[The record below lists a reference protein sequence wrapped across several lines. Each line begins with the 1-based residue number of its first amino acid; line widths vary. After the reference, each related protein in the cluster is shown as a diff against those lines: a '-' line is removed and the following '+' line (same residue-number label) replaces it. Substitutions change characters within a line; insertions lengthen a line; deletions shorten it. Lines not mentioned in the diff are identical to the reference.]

1 MKNNLYTIILFSI
14 LGTACAESLDEQ
26 ELPYDLISLRDDLR
40 SGGLNADMLLSG
52 GRLQYCE
59 RIADAFSLDRVLTS
73 WECRC
78 YAGIGNVLDPGSLDL
93 LAEQGSC
100 ERDVLRY
107 CDAETGEVQ
116 VTNCSE
122 MNLNCGMNDDL
133 GVYDCYDHYNGPQQE
148 ERSPARSEQPQ
159 MSEDPEGL
167 EHQG

>member
-1 MKNNLYTIILFSI
+1 VTIFIIHQKKEKLMKFAKTITFI
-14 LGTACAESLDEQ
+14 TAASLAVGCTETLDEGTMGQ
-26 ELPYDLISLRDDLR
+26 ELTSDMISLRDDLR

-52 GRLQYCE
+52 GHLQYCE
-59 RIADAFSLDRVLTS
+59 YIADAFSLDRVLTS

-78 YAGIGNVLDPGSLDL
+78 YAGLGNVLDPGGLDL

-100 ERDVLRY
+100 EGDVLRY

-133 GVYDCYDHYNGPQQE
+133 GVYDCY
-148 ERSPARSEQPQ
+148 
-159 MSEDPEGL
+159 
-167 EHQG
+167 EH